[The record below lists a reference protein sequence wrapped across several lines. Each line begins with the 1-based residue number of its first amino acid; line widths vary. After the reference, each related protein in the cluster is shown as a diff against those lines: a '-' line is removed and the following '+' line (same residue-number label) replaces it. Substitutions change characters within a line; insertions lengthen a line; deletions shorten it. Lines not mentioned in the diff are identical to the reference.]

1 MSIKSDTA
9 SIDSILHAL
18 YESISHEVGG
28 RPDWERLRSL
38 FIQGARI
45 IPPALE
51 SAPLVVMDLETFVA
65 RVEENLDRREDDEE
79 GFHEMELARRV
90 ERFGNVAHVWST
102 YETRSSLQDPSPA
115 SRGVNSFQFVHYDER
130 WWVMTILWDIERP
143 GNPIPDEYLGNLSD
157 KSTATGLVQL

>member
-9 SIDSILHAL
+9 SIDSILLAL
-18 YESISHEVGG
+18 YESISHEAGE
-28 RPDWERLRSL
+28 RPDWDRMRSL

-65 RVEENLDRREDDEE
+65 RVEENLTRREDDEE
-79 GFHEMELARRV
+79 GFHEAEIARRV

-102 YETRSSLQDPSPA
+102 YETRHSPQDPAPA
-115 SRGVNSFQFVHYDER
+115 SRGINSFQFVNHNDR

-143 GNPIPDEYLGNLSD
+143 GNTIPDEYLRNLSD
-157 KSTATGLVQL
+157 KGTATGRA